1 VTTTPQSQRPQDAPD
16 DANAPAEATETVDAR
31 PALPVTLADIEQ
43 AREMLRDVIVPTP
56 LDHSR
61 ALGRVTGSTV
71 HLKCENL
78 QRAGS
83 FKVRGA
89 YVRMAKLTD
98 EEKARGVVAASAGNH
113 AQGVALA
120 AAKLGIKARIFM
132 PLGVALPKLQATRD
146 HGAEVVLYGNNVDEA
161 LAEAQR
167 YAEESGSV
175 FIHPFDNADVVAG
188 QGTIG
193 LEILEQAP
201 DVDTLVMGIGGGGLL
216 AGVAVAVKELARR
229 QGRHINIIGVQAE
242 NAAAYPPSLAAD
254 ALVPLE
260 TVSTIADGIAVGK
273 PGQIPFQI
281 IRELVDGVV
290 TVSEDAIANAL
301 VFLLERS
308 KMVVE
313 PAGGVGVAA
322 LLEGKLAELG
332 IQSKHTVVL
341 LSGGNIDP
349 MLMLKVIQ
357 SGLTAAGRYLTVKM
371 SLQDRP
377 GELASISRIIAETDA
392 NVTRVDHTRIGGALG
407 MGDVTIT
414 IDMETRGLD
423 HSEQVLGRLRAA
435 GYQPQVDHHQPR
447 VDR

>member
-1 VTTTPQSQRPQDAPD
+1 MTTTPQSQRPDIDPEGAAVPARDGAPGQDG
-16 DANAPAEATETVDAR
+16 PAGDR
-31 PALPVTLADIEQ
+31 PQLPVTFEDIER
-43 AREMLRDVIVPTP
+43 ARELLRGVIVPTP
-56 LDHSR
+56 MDHSR
-61 ALGRVTGSTV
+61 ALGRTTGSTV

-120 AAKLGIKARIFM
+120 ASKLGIQARIYM

-146 HGAEVVLYGNNVDEA
+146 HGAEVVLHGNNVDEA

-167 YAEESGSV
+167 YAEDTGSV

-201 DVDTLVMGIGGGGLL
+201 EVDTLVMGIGGGGLL

-229 QGRHINIIGVQAE
+229 QGRHVNIIGVQAE

-260 TVSTIADGIAVGK
+260 SVSTIADGIAVGK

-332 IQSKHTVVL
+332 LSPKNTVVL

-357 SGLTAAGRYLTVKM
+357 SGLAAAGRYLTVKM

-392 NVTRVDHTRIGGALG
+392 NVTRVDHTRIGGSLG

-414 IDMETRGLD
+414 IDMETRGVD

-435 GYQPQVDHHQPR
+435 GYQPQIAH
-447 VDR
+447 

>member
-1 VTTTPQSQRPQDAPD
+1 MTTTPPSNADPVA
-16 DANAPAEATETVDAR
+16 APADG
-31 PALPVTLADIEQ
+31 PADRSDLPVTLADIES
-43 AREMLRDVIVPTP
+43 ARRLLDGVIVRTP

-61 ALGRVTGSTV
+61 ALGRLTGSVV

-89 YVRMAKLTD
+89 YVRMAKLTQA
-98 EEKARGVVAASAGNH
+98 ERSRGVVAASAGNH

-120 AAKLGIKARIFM
+120 ASKLGIKATIFM
-132 PLGVALPKLQATRD
+132 PRGVALPKLQATKD
-146 HGAEVVLYGNNVDEA
+146 HGAEVVLFGNNVDEA

-167 YAEESGSV
+167 FAEESGSV

-193 LEILEQAP
+193 LEILEQDP
-201 DVDTLVMGIGGGGLL
+201 EVDTLVMGIGGGGLL
-216 AGVAVAVKELARR
+216 AGVAVAVKEMARR

-254 ALVPLE
+254 AVVPL
-260 TVSTIADGIAVGK
+260 THVSTIADGIAVGK

-281 IRELVDGVV
+281 IKELVDGVV

-313 PAGGVGVAA
+313 PAGVVGVAA

-332 IQSKHTVVL
+332 IESQRTVAL
-341 LSGGNIDP
+341 LSGGNVDP

-357 SGLTAAGRYLTVKM
+357 SGLAAGGRYLTVKM
-371 SLQDRP
+371 SLRDRP
-377 GELASISRIIAETDA
+377 GELSNISRIISETDA
-392 NVTRVDHTRIGGALG
+392 NVTRVDHSRIGGSLS

-414 IDMETRGLD
+414 IDMETKGRE
-423 HSEQVLGRLRAA
+423 HSEQVLGRLRSS
-435 GYQPQVDHHQPR
+435 GYQPLVQH
-447 VDR
+447 

>member
-1 VTTTPQSQRPQDAPD
+1 MTTTPQSQRPDTDPEGAAVPASDGTPGQDG
-16 DANAPAEATETVDAR
+16 PAGDG
-31 PALPVTLADIEQ
+31 PQLPVTFEDIER
-43 AREMLRDVIVPTP
+43 ARDLLRGVIVPTP
-56 LDHSR
+56 MDHSR
-61 ALGRVTGSTV
+61 ALGRITGSTV

-120 AAKLGIKARIFM
+120 ASKLGIKARIYM

-146 HGAEVVLYGNNVDEA
+146 HGAEVVLHGNNVDEA

-167 YAEESGSV
+167 YAEDSGSV

-201 DVDTLVMGIGGGGLL
+201 EVDTLVMGIGGGGLL

-229 QGRHINIIGVQAE
+229 QGRHVNIIGVQAE

-260 TVSTIADGIAVGK
+260 SVSTIADGIAVGK

-332 IQSKHTVVL
+332 LSPKNTVVL

-357 SGLTAAGRYLTVKM
+357 SGLAAAGRYLTVKM

-392 NVTRVDHTRIGGALG
+392 NVTRVDHTRIGGSLG

-414 IDMETRGLD
+414 IDMETRGVD

-435 GYQPQVDHHQPR
+435 GYQPQIAH
-447 VDR
+447 